1 MTNLRTI
8 TSSTL
13 DRNSLDN
20 YAMEFYGYLYVE
32 IDKTKVINSYD
43 AQQGITYE
51 IIKIGD
57 TGQWAELG
65 LTGVGG
71 AAIMPE
77 LGMTFTKNATVPS
90 SLGNGKIYP
99 VNKYSFKIDSDD
111 AADLY
116 IDGQLAS
123 SFYGNHGFGM
133 QLVPPPAITDLNS
146 TTQEITLTLG
156 YHRLYARFQDG
167 IGSDGISLYSK
178 SKLDGGSYS
187 SYALIAK
194 DKLFYSVLN
203 DLNVS
208 KSTKFR
214 SKALPIAASAMKV
227 GRKYKII
234 TSGTTNWTAIG
245 APSSSVGTVF
255 FKTAG
260 ALTGSDGFVFEDLLS
275 YAQQTSA
282 TSNRLVRFV
291 SQRPQASKSGL
302 SVYNSQWQC
311 SAKIGALELK
321 SAPVK
326 ISITFN
332 ETLANTSARGAIDPT
347 LSYND
352 PAIKQE
358 K

>member
-1 MTNLRTI
+1 MNLVPAPAI
-8 TSSTL
+8 ADLSSTT
-13 DRNSLDN
+13 
-20 YAMEFYGYLYVE
+20 EEV
-32 IDKTKVINSYD
+32 
-43 AQQGITYE
+43 
-51 IIKIGD
+51 
-57 TGQWAELG
+57 
-65 LTGVGG
+65 
-71 AAIMPE
+71 
-77 LGMTFTKNATVPS
+77 
-90 SLGNGKIYP
+90 
-99 VNKYSFKIDSDD
+99 
-111 AADLY
+111 
-116 IDGQLAS
+116 
-123 SFYGNHGFGM
+123 
-133 QLVPPPAITDLNS
+133 
-146 TTQEITLTLG
+146 TLTLG

-208 KSTKFR
+208 KSAKFR
-214 SKALPIAASAMKV
+214 SKVLPIAASAMKV

-245 APSSSVGTVF
+245 SPSSSVGTVF

-260 ALTGSDGFVFEDLLS
+260 SITGSGGFVFEDLLS

-291 SQRPQASKSGL
+291 SERPQASKSGL

-332 ETLANTSARGAIDPT
+332 ATTANTSARATIDPA
-347 LSYND
+347 LSYNSS
-352 PAIKQE
+352 P
-358 K
+358 